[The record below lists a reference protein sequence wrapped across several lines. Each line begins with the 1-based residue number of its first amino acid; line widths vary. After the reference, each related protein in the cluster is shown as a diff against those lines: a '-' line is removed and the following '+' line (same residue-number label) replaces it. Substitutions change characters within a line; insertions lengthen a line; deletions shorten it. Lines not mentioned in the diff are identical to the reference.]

1 MKTSA
6 LLLFILCLIVTS
18 SFAQAEKW
26 SLFKE
31 EGFEILFPAK
41 PKFNSQTTNS
51 AIGPLVINM
60 YMSETPDQAQ
70 DENLVYS
77 VMTTVYPDSLV
88 SSDKKEQLPAFF
100 RGAIDGG
107 VENVKGKLL
116 SEEEIET
123 QGYPGRKIKISFS
136 ENNYIISMY
145 AYLVKNKMFMLQ
157 VVAAAKKE
165 NHKSARQFFESFKLS
180 K

>member
-1 MKTSA
+1 MKKSA
-6 LLLFILCLIVTS
+6 LLLFILCLIGTS

-31 EGFEILFPAK
+31 DGFEILFPDK

-60 YMSETPDQAQ
+60 YMHEASAK

-88 SSDKKEQLPAFF
+88 SSDNKEQLPTFF

-107 VENVKGKLL
+107 VKNAKGKLL
-116 SEEEIET
+116 SESEIET
-123 QGYPGRKIKISFS
+123 QGFPGRKIKISF
-136 ENNYIISMY
+136 NGDANIISIY
-145 AYLVKNKMFMLQ
+145 AYLVKNKLYMLQ
-157 VVAAAKKE
+157 VVGTAKKE
-165 NHKSARQFFESFKLS
+165 NNQSARQFFESFKLS